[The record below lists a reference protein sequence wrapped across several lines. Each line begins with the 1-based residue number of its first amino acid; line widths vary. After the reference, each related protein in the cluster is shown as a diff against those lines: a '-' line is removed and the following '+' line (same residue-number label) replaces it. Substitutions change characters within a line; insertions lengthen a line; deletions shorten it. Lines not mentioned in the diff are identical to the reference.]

1 MSKPRNVELVIEKL
15 LPFIPST
22 EEKLINELVYY
33 RDSLWNQPPEVLDS
47 KYAWAPLISILMTN
61 IPVVDCDWKEKLSNI
76 VKYDNENIGCRET
89 P

>member
-1 MSKPRNVELVIEKL
+1 MSKPRNVELVIERL
-15 LPFIPST
+15 LTFIPST
-22 EEKLINELVYY
+22 EERLINELVHY
-33 RDSLWNQPPEVLDS
+33 RDSLWNQAPEVLDS
-47 KYAWAPLISILMTN
+47 KYAWAPLISILMNN